1 MIDSRKQA
9 VLPSRAKCDLL
20 LVAVKR
26 SAIADA
32 LRSGGADGVLVA
44 PPVFDGRPL
53 IVPICGDDVDAKAT
67 VRELVAGLGCRALD
81 VGPLHKAR
89 HIEYL
94 AAIVIGLL
102 FSGFEAH
109 TVFNLITETKF

>member
-1 MIDSRKQA
+1 M
-9 VLPSRAKCDLL
+9 
-20 LVAVKR
+20 VKAFNCCHFEVWKL
-26 SAIADA
+26 S
-32 LRSGGADGVLVA
+32 

-53 IVPICGDDVDAKAT
+53 IVPICGDDADAKAT
-67 VRELVAGLGCRALD
+67 VRELIASLGCRALD

-102 FSGFEAH
+102 FSGFESH
-109 TVFNLITETKF
+109 TVFNLITETEF